1 MSLSKSETE
10 KILTP
15 KNNNRTDVEIY
26 VKHTRWLFFIL
37 GLWPFMFYTLTRHK
51 LCLAVVIQIIC
62 YITLFFAIIPSFYHM
77 FWYDKSVNVK
87 IALFGPTGVSVACVF
102 KYFAIT
108 YHLKNIKECL
118 KQIQKDWEMTTNKND
133 WEIMVNY
140 AKKGNN
146 VTFFCITVMYGGG
159 VSHQSVAPFLP
170 GSPTTL
176 LRNSSDRPLLYPTS
190 MFDPY
195 FNTQKSPIYETF
207 YLSHILMGVVVCTMM
222 ISTCNLGAILVTH
235 ICGQIEIIIRRLQN
249 LEKYQSNGENFY
261 HSLSAII
268 QRHNKVIKLSLYTE
282 QILRQVCLV
291 EVVAATLFICMD
303 EYYCLLAWKNNNQI
317 GLTIYSILL
326 VAFIFNIYIFCH
338 IGELLK
344 QQFGKIGDSIYAI
357 NWYNFSQK
365 NSSNLIMMIAISQ
378 NPQKITA
385 GGLFELSFKGF
396 SSVLKTSVAYLNILR
411 MMEL

>member
-1 MSLSKSETE
+1 
-10 KILTP
+10 
-15 KNNNRTDVEIY
+15 
-26 VKHTRWLFFIL
+26 
-37 GLWPFMFYTLTRHK
+37 
-51 LCLAVVIQIIC
+51 
-62 YITLFFAIIPSFYHM
+62 M

-102 KYFAIT
+102 KYFAIS

-118 KQIQKDWEMTTNKND
+118 KQIQKDWEMTTCKND

-146 VTFFCITVMYGGG
+146 VTYFCIIVMYGGG

-222 ISTCNLGAILVTH
+222 VSTCNLGAILVTH
-235 ICGQIEIIIRRLQN
+235 ICGQIEIIIRRLQS
-249 LEKYQSNGENFY
+249 LENYQSNGENFDQ
-261 HSLSAII
+261 SLSAII

-282 QILRQVCLV
+282 QILREVCLV

-303 EYYCLLAWKNNNQI
+303 EYYCLL
-317 GLTIYSILL
+317 
-326 VAFIFNIYIFCH
+326 
-338 IGELLK
+338 
-344 QQFGKIGDSIYAI
+344 FGKIGDSIYEI
-357 NWYNFSQK
+357 NWYNFPQK
-365 NSSNLIMMIAISQ
+365 NSSNLVMMIAISQ
-378 NPQKITA
+378 NPQQITA